1 MLIELSL
8 ENNSSPFFIEEAY
21 NVNLASGSEA
31 LSRLLPH
38 YPLLMKLFSRGRPRL
53 STVAK
58 PRLGDRDQHAAKQA
72 TKQPRK
78 LNRRV
83 AWERRASTDEGRRLK
98 TWRVEGWAP
107 SRRGFV
113 SFSPMDKFRQARTCC
128 QVCRVTKGERLS
140 FRGAASNERKPRNR
154 RAVTSGGSMNA
165 QESFVAR
172 TRRRFNAWKTISRT
186 NRARTISASLFR
198 FLPFFPLLLLG
209 SLAGAAHHRCT
220 SPARFF
226 QLQRHAS
233 ASPTEV
239 TTLGK

>member
-1 MLIELSL
+1 M
-8 ENNSSPFFIEEAY
+8 
-21 NVNLASGSEA
+21 NLASGSEA

-78 LNRRV
+78 LNGRV

-98 TWRVEGWAP
+98 TRRVEGWAP

-209 SLAGAAHHRCT
+209 EGGPPPIHIPCSLL
-220 SPARFF
+220 PAPTPRFGLADRGYNPWQIKGDGRRF
-226 QLQRHAS
+226 EPSFANYYDPRL
-233 ASPTEV
+233 
-239 TTLGK
+239 